1 MGDCEIMLDKI
12 EQALKL
18 STKIKRRLSID
29 RKMIERRDLKILE
42 LKGEIQELKQ
52 EHRRQQEQFCWHV
65 DKMLLKINDAID
77 PSIKDNVFKRLES
90 ANPNPFDGNF

>member
-1 MGDCEIMLDKI
+1 MLDKI

-29 RKMIERRDLKILE
+29 RKMIERRDTKILE
-42 LKGEIQELKQ
+42 LKGEIQEMKQ
-52 EHRRQQEQFCWHV
+52 ERRREQEQFCWHV
-65 DKMLLKINDAID
+65 DRLLLKINDVID
-77 PSIKDNVFKRLES
+77 PSIKDNVFKRLET